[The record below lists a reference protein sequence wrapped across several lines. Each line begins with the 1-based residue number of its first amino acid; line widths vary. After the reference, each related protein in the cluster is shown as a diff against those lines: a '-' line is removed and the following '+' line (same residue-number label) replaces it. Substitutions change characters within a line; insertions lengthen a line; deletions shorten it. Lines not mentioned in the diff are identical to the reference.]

1 MESAASSTVRS
12 GLRLIVPLM
21 LSALLGACVTVA
33 PHTPKLNP
41 APAKTWFYLLDI
53 EPALPA
59 SEVRVE
65 ALYVPSKPECPLRQV
80 GTDVPLEPQGLNYR
94 MTVYLDRFD
103 DPLCGWRFNQ
113 LWLGLNKESGY
124 ATRFSVVPGGGDQT
138 RWCRLNPEHGVC
150 MLREQDILDYKVP
163 GTVHRVRLMQQ

>member
-12 GLRLIVPLM
+12 GLRIILPLT

-33 PHTPKLNP
+33 PHTPKLNT
-41 APAKTWFYLLDI
+41 APAQTWFYLLDI

-80 GTDVPLEPQGLNYR
+80 GTDVPLEPQGLN
-94 MTVYLDRFD
+94 LS
-103 DPLCGWRFNQ
+103 LI
-113 LWLGLNKESGY
+113 
-124 ATRFSVVPGGGDQT
+124 
-138 RWCRLNPEHGVC
+138 H
-150 MLREQDILDYKVP
+150 I
-163 GTVHRVRLMQQ
+163 